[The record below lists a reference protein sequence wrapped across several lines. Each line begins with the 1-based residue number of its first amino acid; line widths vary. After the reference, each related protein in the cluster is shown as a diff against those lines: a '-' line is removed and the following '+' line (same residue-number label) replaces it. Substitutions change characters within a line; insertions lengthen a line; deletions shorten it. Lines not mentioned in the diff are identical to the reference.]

1 MRPRC
6 VYTRTLLGSLLISI
20 LRVCLYVFAVLNLL
34 FSPPSFSLFVSL
46 SSFLCLFTPLSLSL
60 SLSFVFSRTHTS
72 SLSFFYIRQRVYIS
86 IRSRARFSVRCLIC
100 VLFRSPTPSRVPPC
114 LSPFLF
120 DVFPVSRRIS
130 PASKYNFN
138 VASVS

>member
-46 SSFLCLFTPLSLSL
+46 SSFLCLFTPL